1 MMKIK
6 PKVAII
12 TPGSF
17 PIPSSRSSSVET
29 VVEMQTNV
37 LQNDIQFTVFGKKTK
52 DLPSVDKQGNISYV
66 RIIYRHWTRYLS
78 KVISKLSKLN
88 PDIIQI
94 ENRPKYIPLIRH
106 KFQNALIILSLHSTM
121 FISKSH
127 IEKEA
132 LISNLHQADKIIV
145 NSHFL
150 KDYLIKLTD
159 CDANKV
165 IVNYLGVDTTQFQSK
180 WSLNQINNKE
190 KFIKQMNLVGRKII
204 LFVGRLRKI
213 KGIHKILRAMPSII
227 QAVPDTLLLIAGS
240 AFYGSERGTIYVDKL
255 FELAKNFPEHVRF
268 VSFIPHEEI
277 HHWFEAAEIVLV
289 PSIGQ
294 EAFGLVNVEAMAC
307 GVPVIATKM
316 GGMPEVIEHG
326 RTGYLIDPQN
336 IEVELS
342 NCVIQLL
349 NNPKKV
355 ELLGLNSVERVME
368 HFTWEKSSNRILQ
381 LYIQMVID
389 KK

>member
-1 MMKIK
+1 MRIK

-29 VVEMQTNV
+29 VIEMQTNI

-52 DLPSVDKQGNISYV
+52 DLPSVEKQGNISYV
-66 RIIYRHWTRYLS
+66 RVTYRHWTRYLS
-78 KVISKLSKLN
+78 NVMTKLSKLN

-106 KFQNALIILSLHSTM
+106 RFQNALIFLSLHSTM
-121 FISKSH
+121 FISKAH

-132 LISNLHQADKIIV
+132 LIRNLHQADKIIV

-180 WSLNQINNKE
+180 WSLNQISNKE
-190 KFIKQMNLVGRKII
+190 KFIKQMNLEGRKII

-213 KGIHKILRAMPSII
+213 KGIHIILQAMPSII
-227 QAVPDTLLLIAGS
+227 QAVPNTLLLIAGS
-240 AFYGSERGTIYVDKL
+240 AFYGSERRTSYVDKL
-255 FELAKNFPEHVRF
+255 FTLAKNFPEHVRF
-268 VSFIPHEEI
+268 VSFISHEEI
-277 HHWFEAAEIVLV
+277 HHWFKAADLVLV
-289 PSIGQ
+289 PSIGH

-307 GVPVIATKM
+307 GVPVIATKI

-326 RTGYLIDPQN
+326 RTGYLINLQN

-342 NCVIQLL
+342 TCVIQLL

-381 LYIQMVID
+381 LYIEMITD